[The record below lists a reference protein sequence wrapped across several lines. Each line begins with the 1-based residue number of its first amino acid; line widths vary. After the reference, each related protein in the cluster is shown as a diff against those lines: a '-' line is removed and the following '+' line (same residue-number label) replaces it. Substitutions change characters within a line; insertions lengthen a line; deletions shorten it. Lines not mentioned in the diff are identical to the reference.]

1 LEWVE
6 DEMKSW
12 PLIAAL
18 TVIAAILIAGASSGP
33 VVPLERQPQ
42 YTSDGSMKRPTDYRD
57 WVYVSS
63 GLGMNYVAGGPNG
76 NLPFTPAFT
85 NVFVQPEAYK
95 YFLANGK
102 WPDKT
107 IFALEG
113 YSATSHGSINQS
125 GSYQDSFSGLEANVK
140 DSSKP
145 DGWSFY
151 NFGTDN
157 VAAKAF
163 PRQACLSC
171 HEKNAA
177 VEASFVQFYP
187 TLLDVAIAKGTLKPG
202 YVAPLNSSRLY
213 KLIAEKGWPAAESAL
228 AADKQN
234 NPESPLGSEPALNA
248 VGYRLLA
255 TKKTAEAVSV
265 LKHVANTN
273 PTSVNAFDSLA
284 DAYAASGDKDLEL
297 ETARRELELA
307 NSSNLP
313 QSRRD
318 QYINLATER
327 IQRLQ
332 K

>member
-1 LEWVE
+1 
-6 DEMKSW
+6 MKSW
-12 PLIAAL
+12 PLFAAL
-18 TVIAAILIAGASSGP
+18 AVIAAILIAGAKSGP
-33 VVPLERQPQ
+33 VVPAERQPQ
-42 YTSDGSMKRPTDYRD
+42 YTPNGSMKRPVDYRD
-57 WVYVSS
+57 WVYISS

-76 NLPFTPAFT
+76 TQPFTPAFT

-107 IFALEG
+107 IFALEA
-113 YSATSHGSINQS
+113 YSATSHGSINKA
-125 GSYQDSFSGLEANVK
+125 GNYQDSFQGLEANVK
-140 DSSKP
+140 DASKP

-157 VAAKAF
+157 STAKAF

-187 TLLDVAIAKGTLKPG
+187 TLLEVAIAKGTLKAG
-202 YVAPLNSSRLY
+202 YVPPLNASRLF
-213 KLIAEKGWPAAESAL
+213 KFIADKGWPAAESAL
-228 AADKQN
+228 AVEKQN
-234 NPESPLGSEPALNA
+234 NPESTIASEPSLNA
-248 VGYRLLA
+248 IGYRLLA
-255 TKKTAEAVSV
+255 ANKPADAVSV
-265 LKHVANTN
+265 FKRVAEEN

-284 DAYAASGDKDLEL
+284 DAYAAAGDSALEL
-297 ETARRELELA
+297 ETAKRELELA
-307 NSSNLP
+307 KSSDLP
-313 QSRRD
+313 QPRRD
-318 QYINLATER
+318 QYIKLATDR